1 MRDAIRI
8 QGAREHNLRG
18 VDVELPRNALV
29 VICGVSGS
37 GKSSLA
43 LGTLAQEGRR
53 RFLQTVG
60 EWSEPRPA
68 VDLVSGV
75 PPTVTLEQSRRGPD
89 ANELVSGC
97 LEVHDGLALLWAETG
112 IVHCA
117 TCGRPLPVSDR
128 ETIARTLAA
137 EPEGTRLTVM
147 APVLRG
153 GDVGAVALEIA
164 RQGFVRVRWNGEARR
179 LDEETLGGSGDLDV
193 IVDRIS
199 TGEGKASRI
208 EEAIA
213 TALAAGRGRALV
225 DVGGVERAFA
235 DHPYCAVDD
244 RSYENP
250 TTAALSYRSPV
261 GACATCKGSGRVE
274 DLPCPTCSGTRLGEL
289 SRMLRVDGRSFH
301 DMLLAP
307 LGAVELPT
315 VAPRLEPVRAEI
327 VGRLAQATALGLA
340 GLPLGRPL
348 GVVSATEW
356 TRARLAALLGA
367 ELAGVLYVLDE
378 PTDGLDA
385 GTTAAVLDAL
395 RATRERGNSIV
406 VVGHDPAVVR
416 AAEHVV
422 ELGPGAGR
430 EGGAVVFQGTAAA
443 LVKADTA
450 TGRSLRQE
458 HPPPHRA
465 RKPRARFEVPLAP
478 LRNLRVASASVGLGI
493 HTVVTGPAGAGKTAF
508 SSALTDA
515 VRRTGHARLLELPE
529 TRLGQSLASCVAT
542 AARVWNGVRTLLAE
556 TREAKVRGFGP
567 EHFSLHRPGGRCE
580 VCKGA
585 GAVAVAYEG
594 LARFETPC
602 EVCGG
607 KRFDRGTLRAT
618 FLGVNAAEIL
628 AMTVAQAKELF
639 QNQRRISAP
648 LASLER
654 VGLGYLQLGQPSKT
668 LSGGEA
674 QRIRLARELATGG
687 DLQGTMAILDA
698 PSSGLHPED
707 TARLL
712 DVLDGLVDAG
722 MTLVSAEVNAL
733 VLARAD
739 EVVALAAGATMGAAD
754 R

>member
-1 MRDAIRI
+1 MQERIRI

-18 VDVELPRNALV
+18 VDVDLPRNGLV
-29 VICGVSGS
+29 VVCGVSGS

-60 EWSEPRPA
+60 DWSEPRPA
-68 VDLVSGV
+68 VDLVTGV

-97 LEVHDGLALLWAETG
+97 LEVHDGLALLWAQGG

-117 TCGRPLPVSDR
+117 VCGRPLPVSDR
-128 ETIARTLAA
+128 ETIARTLAG

-153 GDVGAVALEIA
+153 GDVAAVAPEIA
-164 RQGFVRVRWNGEARR
+164 RQGFVRVRWNGQARR
-179 LDEETLGGSGDLDV
+179 LDEETLDGTGDLDV

-213 TALAAGRGRALV
+213 VALAAGKGRALV
-225 DVGGVERAFA
+225 DVGGDERAFA
-235 DHPYCAVDD
+235 DHPYCAIDD

-261 GACATCKGSGRVE
+261 GACATCQGAGVV
-274 DLPCPTCSGTRLGEL
+274 DGAPCRTCAGTRLGEL
-289 SRMLRVDGRSFH
+289 SRLLRLGGVSFH
-301 DMLLAP
+301 EALLAP
-307 LGAVELPT
+307 LGAIALP
-315 VAPRLEPVRAEI
+315 ALPPRLEPVGREI
-327 VGRLAQATALGLA
+327 AGRLAQAASLGL
-340 GLPLGRPL
+340 GNLPLGRQL

-367 ELAGVLYVLDE
+367 QLSGVLYVLDE

-385 GTTAAVLDAL
+385 GTRDAVLREL
-395 RATRERGNSIV
+395 RAAQERSNSIV
-406 VVGHDPAVVR
+406 VVGHDPALVR
-416 AAEHVV
+416 AADHVV

-430 EGGAVVFQGTAAA
+430 EGGTVVFEGKAAA
-443 LVKADTA
+443 LAKADTA
-450 TGRSLRQE
+450 TGRSLRE
-458 HPPPHRA
+458 KKPPPHRV
-465 RKPRARFEVPLAP
+465 RKPRAHFDVKLTPVK
-478 LRNLRVASASVGLGI
+478 NLRASSASIGLGI
-493 HTVVTGPAGAGKTAF
+493 HTVVTGPAGSGKTAF
-508 SSALTDA
+508 ASALTQS
-515 VRRTGHARLLELPE
+515 VRATGHERLLELPE
-529 TRLGQSLASCVAT
+529 TRRGQSATSCVAT
-542 AARVWNGVRTLLAE
+542 AARVWNGVRNLLAE

-567 EHFSLHRPGGRCE
+567 EHFSLNRPGGRCE
-580 VCKGA
+580 VCRGA
-585 GAVAVAYEG
+585 GFVAIAYEG
-594 LARFETPC
+594 LARFEVPC

-607 KRFDRGTLRAT
+607 KRFERGALRAT

-628 AMTVAQAKELF
+628 AMTVSQARALF
-639 QNQRRISAP
+639 QNQRRIATP
-648 LASLER
+648 LGSLER

-674 QRIRLARELATGG
+674 QRLRLARELAAGG
-687 DLQGTMAILDA
+687 DLHGTMAILDA
-698 PSSGLHPED
+698 PSSGLHPAD
-707 TARLL
+707 TKHLL

-722 MTLVSAEVNAL
+722 LTLVSADTNPL

-739 EVVALAAGATMGAAD
+739 AVLALADGAIG
-754 R
+754 